1 MLNCR
6 FSEPINLNPA
16 STSNFVDYE
25 FSKLICSSTQIE
37 LISNSTTGAEFY
49 LSKTINYGDAILFW
63 FLTLA
68 FLFGIFTFIFKT
80 FWKK

>member
-1 MLNCR
+1 MLNCE
-6 FSEPINLNPA
+6 FSGPINLNTTTTPD
-16 STSNFVDYE
+16 FE

-37 LISNSTTGAEFY
+37 LISNATTGAEFY
-49 LSKTINYGDAILFW
+49 ISKTIRYADVILFW

-68 FLFGIFTFIFKT
+68 FLLGIFTFIFKT